1 MPEVSDLAA
10 VISQMVAEAL
20 GRPALPEENFF
31 EAGMDSLALVEMHDR
46 ITERLGLEFPI
57 TELFANPNLAALLG
71 FVGATAGR
79 PDAPRRG
86 DAAARRRRAPS
97 SQRVRSRSRRGDA
110 R

>member
-1 MPEVSDLAA
+1 MPEVSGQAA

-31 EAGMDSLALVEMHDR
+31 EAGMDSLALVEMHER

-71 FVGATAGR
+71 FVGAAGR
-79 PDAPRRG
+79 PPDAPRRG
-86 DAAARRRRAPS
+86 DTAARRRRSAS
-97 SQRVRSRSRRGDA
+97 SRQARSRSRRGDA

>member
-10 VISQMVAEAL
+10 AVSELVAEAL

-31 EAGMDSLALVEMHDR
+31 EAGMDSLALVELHER

-57 TELFANPNLAALLG
+57 TELFAHPNLAALLG
-71 FVGATAGR
+71 FVGATGR

-86 DAAARRRRAPS
+86 DAAARRRRSAPRH
-97 SQRVRSRSRRGDA
+97 QVRSRSRRGDT